1 MEINKY
7 KKIYI
12 YLYIMLQGIFQKK
25 NLSTI
30 IIVILLALFLVFAMM
45 RYRKVNEGM
54 DENSKE
60 DKKPDNSIQVATLL

>member
-1 MEINKY
+1 
-7 KKIYI
+7 
-12 YLYIMLQGIFQKK
+12 MLQGIFQKK